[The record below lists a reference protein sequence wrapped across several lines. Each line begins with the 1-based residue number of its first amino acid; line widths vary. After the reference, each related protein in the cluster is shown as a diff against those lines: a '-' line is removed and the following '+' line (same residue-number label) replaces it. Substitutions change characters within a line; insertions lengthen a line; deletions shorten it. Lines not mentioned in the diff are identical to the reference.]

1 MLNCHSNPAMVVNC
15 ETVLYMLNGEDH
27 YCMGQKNGHLSLL
40 LIAKE
45 ILPPEISGTSAT
57 EIPY

>member
-15 ETVLYMLNGEDH
+15 EAVLYMLSGEDD
-27 YCMGQKNGHLSLL
+27 YCMRQKNGHLSLL
-40 LIAKE
+40 LMAKD
-45 ILPPEISGTSAT
+45 ISPPETSGTSAR